1 MSIILSLGRL
11 SSLIKFGIWFACN
24 TCNTSKSDKL
34 PKKDYLITI
43 VSRNEELAEESLLED
58 LMGNYNEKK
67 LLRMYDY
74 SIKNGYDVLWGG

>member
-1 MSIILSLGRL
+1 
-11 SSLIKFGIWFACN
+11 
-24 TCNTSKSDKL
+24 L